1 MNPIF
6 NDSTIEAFFAN
17 EPLSLPTWV
26 GDVFKVTEGR
36 DVIPFTFE
44 HIRYLIILGSPIY
57 EAGDEESFLGLS
69 SAWADG
75 FRPKTQSKV
84 IKFLRAN
91 ATGDHFMP
99 DMWKLTEAIAIFRFC
114 KVLTSAI
121 ESYVMACPE
130 VEQFFFWPTTSQL
143 ETLYKRTFRN
153 LDSSCLKGQ
162 FVPILESLGV
172 FNGYQRP

>member
-6 NDSTIEAFFAN
+6 DDSTIKSFFAN
-17 EPLSLPTWV
+17 EPHNLPTWV

-44 HIRYLIILGSPIY
+44 HIRYLVILGSPIY
-57 EAGDEESFLGLS
+57 EAGDEESVIALS
-69 SAWADG
+69 SAWANE
-75 FRPKTQSKV
+75 FKPKAQSKV
-84 IKFLRAN
+84 IKFLRAE
-91 ATGDHFMP
+91 ATGDHFKP
-99 DMWKLTEAIAIFRFC
+99 DKWKLTDAISIYRFC

-130 VEQFFFWPTTSQL
+130 VEQFFFWPTTDQL
-143 ETLYKRTFRN
+143 ETLYKRIFRN
-153 LDSSCLKGQ
+153 LESGCLKGQ
-162 FVPILESLGV
+162 FVPILESVGV